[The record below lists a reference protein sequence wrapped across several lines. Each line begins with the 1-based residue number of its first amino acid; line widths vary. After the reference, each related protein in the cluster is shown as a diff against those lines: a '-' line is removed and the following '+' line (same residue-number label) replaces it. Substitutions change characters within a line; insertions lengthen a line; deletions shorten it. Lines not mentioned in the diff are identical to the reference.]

1 MVAPRH
7 LCSGVG
13 RQKEALRRVKSSWG
27 KKMDRSEPQQRDD
40 CDEIV
45 EIALVGDLTD
55 NEAEL
60 TDRLLSV
67 PPGGECVLFIDSP
80 GGSPYC
86 AIALT
91 TLIRLRGIN
100 ATGIVTGECSSA
112 TLWPF
117 AACKRRIVTPYSV
130 MLFHPMKWQSEEH
143 VGLQEA
149 AEWARHFGALEKRHG
164 SFACRDAGRQ
174 RGSAWRL
181 DQSWPLC
188 FRPWILRSWYG
199 RNGYA
204 RQRRNGTAAW
214 FESKCERQLEWEWVG
229 KRAQA
234 FDKHRSDRAGSSR
247 DVTAFH
253 SAELVTFYCED
264 FSTRAEWANSRII
277 QCSPFPGVWRVS
289 DVEIDCKNDHR
300 ANEAFS
306 FLIHIRCVVL

>member
-1 MVAPRH
+1 
-7 LCSGVG
+7 
-13 RQKEALRRVKSSWG
+13 
-27 KKMDRSEPQQRDD
+27 MDRSEHQQHDD
-40 CDEIV
+40 YDEIV

-149 AEWARHFGALEKRHG
+149 AEWARHFGTLEKDMDRLLAEMLDVNADLLDDWINPG
-164 SFACRDAGRQ
+164 RYVSGREFSEAGMAEMVTLGNAESALK
-174 RGSAWRL
+174 RGLNPSANGNSTSKGR
-181 DQSWPLC
+181 
-188 FRPWILRSWYG
+188 ILS
-199 RNGYA
+199 A
-204 RQRRNGTAAW
+204 PKTDVTEPA
-214 FESKCERQLEWEWVG
+214 
-229 KRAQA
+229 
-234 FDKHRSDRAGSSR
+234 RAG
-247 DVTAFH
+247 T
-253 SAELVTFYCED
+253 
-264 FSTRAEWANSRII
+264 
-277 QCSPFPGVWRVS
+277 
-289 DVEIDCKNDHR
+289 
-300 ANEAFS
+300 
-306 FLIHIRCVVL
+306 